1 MRGIGMV
8 RLDDAVP
15 ARLKTHGTTFEVLV
29 DPDGALA
36 LKRGERVNLEDILA
50 VEDIFEN
57 ASRGDRSPE
66 EDLQKAFGTL
76 EVLPIAEIIIKKG
89 DISLTAEQRKQFIEN
104 KRRQVIEVI
113 ARNAINPQT
122 KTPHPPGRIE
132 QAMTEARVN
141 IDPTKSIDELVKIAM
156 KAIRPLIPIR
166 FEEVEVAVKIP
177 SAYAPKAYGEVAA
190 YGKLIREAWQ
200 NDGSWIGVVQ
210 IPAGMQNEFYAL
222 INRLTKGEA
231 ETKLL
236 KH

>member
-1 MRGIGMV
+1 MV

-36 LKRGERVNLEDILA
+36 LKRGDSVNLDEILA

-89 DISLTAEQRKQFIEN
+89 EISLTAEQRRQFIEN

-122 KTPHPPGRIE
+122 KTPHPPTRIE

-166 FEEVEVAVKIP
+166 FELVEVAVKIP

-190 YGKLIREAWQ
+190 FGKLSREAWQ
-200 NDGSWIGVVQ
+200 NDGSWIGVVE
-210 IPAGMQNEFYAL
+210 IPAGMQTEFYAL
-222 INRLTKGEA
+222 TNRLTKGEA

>member
-1 MRGIGMV
+1 MV
-8 RLDDAVP
+8 RLEDAVP

-36 LKRGERVNLEDILA
+36 LRRGDSVNIEAILA
-50 VEDIFEN
+50 VEDVFEN
-57 ASRGDRSPE
+57 ASRGDRSAE
-66 EDLQKAFGTL
+66 EDLIKAFETTD
-76 EVLPIAEIIIKKG
+76 VAIIAEKIIRKG
-89 DISLTAEQRKQFIEN
+89 EISLTAEQRKQIIEN
-104 KRRQVIEVI
+104 KRRQVIEII

-122 KTPHPPGRIE
+122 KTPHPPARIE
-132 QAMTEARVN
+132 QAMKEAKVN
-141 IDPTKSIDELVKIAM
+141 IDPSKSADELVNIAM

-177 SAYAPKAYGEVAA
+177 ADYAPKAYGEIAA
-190 YGKLIREAWQ
+190 FGKVIRESWQ
-200 NDGSWIGVVQ
+200 NNGSWIGVVK
-210 IPAGMQNEFYAL
+210 IPAGMQTDFYSL

>member
-1 MRGIGMV
+1 MV

-15 ARLKTHGTTFEVLV
+15 ARLKSHGTTFEVLV

-122 KTPHPPGRIE
+122 KTPHPPTRIE

-141 IDPTKSIDELVKIAM
+141 IDPTKSTDELVKIAM

-166 FEEVEVAVKIP
+166 FEVVDVAVKIP
-177 SAYAPKAYGEVAA
+177 PSYAPKAYGEVAA
-190 YGKLIREAWQ
+190 FGKLSREAWQ
-200 NDGSWIGVVQ
+200 NDGSWIGVVE
-210 IPAGMQNEFYAL
+210 IPAGMQTEFYAL

>member
-1 MRGIGMV
+1 
-8 RLDDAVP
+8 
-15 ARLKTHGTTFEVLV
+15 VLV

-36 LKRGERVNLEDILA
+36 LRRGDSVNIEDILA

-57 ASRGDRSPE
+57 ASRGDRSAE
-66 EDLQKAFGTL
+66 EDLIKAFETTD
-76 EVLPIAEIIIKKG
+76 VVTIAQKIIKKG
-89 DISLTAEQRKQFIEN
+89 EISLTAEQRKQIIEN
-104 KRRQVIEVI
+104 KRRQVIEII

-132 QAMTEARVN
+132 QAMREAKVN
-141 IDPTKSIDELVKIAM
+141 IDPSKSADELVNIAM

-177 SAYAPKAYGEVAA
+177 ADYAPKAYGDIAA
-190 YGKLIREAWQ
+190 FGKVIRESWQ
-200 NDGSWIGVVQ
+200 NNGSWIGVVK
-210 IPAGMQNEFYAL
+210 IPAGMQTDFYSL

>member
-1 MRGIGMV
+1 MV

-36 LKRGERVNLEDILA
+36 LKRGEAVNVEDILA
-50 VEDIFEN
+50 VEDVFEN

-66 EDLQKAFGTL
+66 EDLQKAFGTTDAL
-76 EVLPIAEIIIKKG
+76 AIAGIIIKKG
-89 DISLTAEQRKQFIEN
+89 EISLTAEQRKQFIEN
-104 KRRQVIEVI
+104 KRRQVIEII

-122 KTPHPPGRIE
+122 KTPHPPARIE
-132 QAMTEARVN
+132 QAMSEARVN
-141 IDPTKSIDELVKIAM
+141 IDPTKSTDDLVKITM

-166 FEEVEVAVKIP
+166 FEEVEVAVKVP
-177 SAYAPKAYGEVAA
+177 ATYAPKAYGEIAA
-190 YGKLIREAWQ
+190 FGKLNREAWQ
-200 NDGSWIGVVQ
+200 NNGSWIGVVQ
-210 IPAGMQNEFYAL
+210 IPAGMQTDFYAL

>member
-1 MRGIGMV
+1 MV

-36 LKRGERVNLEDILA
+36 IKRGEGVRVEDILA
-50 VEDIFEN
+50 VEDVFEN
-57 ASRGDRSPE
+57 ASRGDRSAE
-66 EDLQKAFGTL
+66 EDLTKAFGTTDAL
-76 EVLPIAEIIIKKG
+76 TIAETIIKKG
-89 DISLTAEQRKQFIEN
+89 EISLTAEQRKKFAEN

-122 KTPHPPGRIE
+122 KTPHPPARID

-141 IDPTKSIDELVKIAM
+141 IDPAKSTDELVKIAM

-166 FEEVEVAVKIP
+166 FEEVEIAMKVPA
-177 SAYAPKAYGEVAA
+177 SYAPKAYGEIAA
-190 YGKLIREAWQ
+190 FGKITKEAWQ
-200 NDGSWIGVVQ
+200 NNGSWIGVIK
-210 IPAGMQNEFYAL
+210 IPAGMQTDFYSL
-222 INRLTKGEA
+222 LNRLTKGEA

>member
-1 MRGIGMV
+1 MV

-36 LKRGERVNLEDILA
+36 LKRGDRVNLEDILA

-76 EVLPIAEIIIKKG
+76 EVLPIAEIIIRKG
-89 DISLTAEQRKQFIEN
+89 EISLTAEQRKQFIEN

-177 SAYAPKAYGEVAA
+177 PAYAPKAYGEVAA
-190 YGKLIREAWQ
+190 FGKLTREAWQ

-210 IPAGMQNEFYAL
+210 IPAGMQTEFYDL
-222 INRLTKGEA
+222 VNRLTRGEA

>member
-1 MRGIGMV
+1 MV

-36 LKRGERVNLEDILA
+36 LKRGDRVNLEDILA

-89 DISLTAEQRKQFIEN
+89 EISLTAEQRRQFIEN

-122 KTPHPPGRIE
+122 KTPHPPTRIE

-166 FEEVEVAVKIP
+166 FELVEVAVKIP

-190 YGKLIREAWQ
+190 FGKLSREAWQ
-200 NDGSWIGVVQ
+200 NDGSWIGVVE
-210 IPAGMQNEFYAL
+210 IPAGMQTEFYAL

>member
-1 MRGIGMV
+1 MV

-36 LKRGERVNLEDILA
+36 LKRGEAVNVEDILA
-50 VEDIFEN
+50 VEDVFEN

-66 EDLQKAFGTL
+66 EDLQKAFGTTDAL
-76 EVLPIAEIIIKKG
+76 AIAGIIIKKG
-89 DISLTAEQRKQFIEN
+89 EISLTAEQRKQFIEN
-104 KRRQVIEVI
+104 KRRQVIEII

-122 KTPHPPGRIE
+122 KTPHPPARIE
-132 QAMTEARVN
+132 QAMSEARVN
-141 IDPTKSIDELVKIAM
+141 IDPTKSTDDLVKITM

-166 FEEVEVAVKIP
+166 FEEVEVAVKVP
-177 SAYAPKAYGEVAA
+177 ASYAPKAYGEIAA
-190 YGKLIREAWQ
+190 FGKLNREAWQ
-200 NDGSWIGVVQ
+200 NNGSWIGVVQ
-210 IPAGMQNEFYAL
+210 IPAGMQTDFYAL

>member
-1 MRGIGMV
+1 MV

-104 KRRQVIEVI
+104 KRRQVIEAI

-190 YGKLIREAWQ
+190 FGKLSREAWQ
-200 NDGSWIGVVQ
+200 NDGSWIGVVE
-210 IPAGMQNEFYAL
+210 IPAGMQTEFYAL

>member
-1 MRGIGMV
+1 MV

-36 LKRGERVNLEDILA
+36 LKRGDAVNLEEILA
-50 VEDIFEN
+50 VEDVFEN
-57 ASRGDRSPE
+57 ASRGDRSAE
-66 EDLQKAFGTL
+66 EDLQKAFGTVEPL
-76 EVLPIAEIIIKKG
+76 KIAAVIIKKG
-89 DISLTAEQRKQFIEN
+89 EISLTAEQRKQFIEN

-141 IDPTKSIDELVKIAM
+141 IDPTKSTDELVKIAM

-177 SAYAPKAYGEVAA
+177 ASYAPKAYGEISAF
-190 YGKLIREAWQ
+190 GKLNREAWQ
-200 NDGSWIGVVQ
+200 NNGSWIGVVQ
-210 IPAGMQNEFYAL
+210 IPAGMQTEFYAL
-222 INRLTKGEA
+222 INRLTRGEA

>member
-1 MRGIGMV
+1 
-8 RLDDAVP
+8 
-15 ARLKTHGTTFEVLV
+15 VLV

-36 LKRGERVNLEDILA
+36 LRRGDSVKVEEILA
-50 VEDIFEN
+50 VEDVFEN
-57 ASRGDRSPE
+57 ASRGDRSAE
-66 EDLQKAFGTL
+66 EDLIKAFETTD
-76 EVLPIAEIIIKKG
+76 VAIIAEKIIKKG
-89 DISLTAEQRKQFIEN
+89 EISLTAEQRKQIIEN
-104 KRRQVIEVI
+104 KRRQVIEII

-132 QAMTEARVN
+132 QAMKEAKVN
-141 IDPTKSIDELVKIAM
+141 IDPSKSADELVNIAM

-177 SAYAPKAYGEVAA
+177 PDYAPKAYGDIAA
-190 YGKLIREAWQ
+190 FGKVIRESWQ
-200 NDGSWIGVVQ
+200 NNGSWIGVVK
-210 IPAGMQNEFYAL
+210 IPAGMQTDFYSL

>member
-1 MRGIGMV
+1 MV

-36 LKRGERVNLEDILA
+36 LKRGEGVKVEDILA
-50 VEDIFEN
+50 VEDVFEN
-57 ASRGDRSPE
+57 ASRGDRSAE
-66 EDLQKAFGTL
+66 EDLTKAFGTTDAL
-76 EVLPIAEIIIKKG
+76 TIAETIVKKG
-89 DISLTAEQRKQFIEN
+89 EISLTAEQRKKFAEN

-122 KTPHPPGRIE
+122 KTPHPPARID

-141 IDPTKSIDELVKIAM
+141 IDPAKSTDELVKIAM

-166 FEEVEVAVKIP
+166 FEEVEIAMKVPA
-177 SAYAPKAYGEVAA
+177 SYAPKAYGEIAA
-190 YGKLIREAWQ
+190 FGKITKEAWQ
-200 NDGSWIGVVQ
+200 NNGSWIGVIK
-210 IPAGMQNEFYAL
+210 IPAGMQTDFYSL
-222 INRLTKGEA
+222 LNRLTKGEA

>member
-1 MRGIGMV
+1 MV
-8 RLDDAVP
+8 RMEEAVP

-36 LKRGERVNLEDILA
+36 LKRGDNVNLEEILA

-57 ASRGDRSPE
+57 ASRGDRSAE
-66 EDLQKAFGTL
+66 EDLTKAFGTTDAI
-76 EVLPIAEIIIKKG
+76 VIAKTIITKG
-89 DISLTAEQRKQFIEN
+89 EISLTADQRKRFIEN

-122 KTPHPPGRIE
+122 RTPHPPGRID

-141 IDPTKSIDELVKIAM
+141 IDPSKSTDELVKIAM

-177 SAYAPKAYGEVAA
+177 ADFAPKAYGEVAA
-190 YGKLIREAWQ
+190 FGKVTREAWQ
-200 NDGSWIGVVQ
+200 NNGSWIGVVQ
-210 IPAGMQNEFYAL
+210 IPAGMQDDFYSL
-222 INRLTKGEA
+222 VNRLTKGEA

>member
-1 MRGIGMV
+1 MV
-8 RLDDAVP
+8 RLEEAIP
-15 ARLKTHGTTFEVLV
+15 ARFKTHGINFEVLV

-36 LKRGERVNLEDILA
+36 LKRGETVSLEEVLA

-57 ASRGDRSPE
+57 ASRGDRSAE
-66 EDLQKAFGTL
+66 EDLQKAFGTR
-76 EVLPIAEIIIKKG
+76 EVLIIAETIIKKG
-89 DISLTAEQRKQFIEN
+89 EISLTAEQRKQFIEN
-104 KRRQVIEVI
+104 KRRQVVEII

-122 KTPHPPGRIE
+122 KTPHPPARID

-141 IDPTKSIDELVKIAM
+141 IDPTKSTDQLVKIAM

-177 SAYAPKAYGEVAA
+177 ASYAPKSYGEIAA
-190 YGKLIREAWQ
+190 FGRLNREAWQ
-200 NDGSWIGVVQ
+200 NNGSWIGIVQ
-210 IPAGMQNEFYAL
+210 IPAGMQTEFYAL

-231 ETKLL
+231 ETKLI